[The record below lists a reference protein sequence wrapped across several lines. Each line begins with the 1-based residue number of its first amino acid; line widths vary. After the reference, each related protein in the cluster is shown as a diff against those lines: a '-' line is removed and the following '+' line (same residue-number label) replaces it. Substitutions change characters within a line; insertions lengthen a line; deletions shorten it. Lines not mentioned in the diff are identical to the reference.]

1 MCISKIT
8 APPVHHPPPPPH
20 VTAPKVSPT
29 PKHHVSIF
37 LIYFLLSLYI
47 YISLFLLLSPC
58 PFSLSLNLLLLLL
71 LLLPTSYILNHTWKI
86 EHIFKEP
93 VAKAVVVHKATPPT
107 VHELPHVNIVHEL
120 PVQAVH
126 DLPPPPPV
134 HVHEHVHELP
144 HGPSVHVKTEII
156 EHKVFILNLSNNI
169 TSYMDIFHV
178 LHPIHNSQAWSLKG

>member
-8 APPVHHPPPPPH
+8 APPVHHPTPPPH

-37 LIYFLLSLYI
+37 LISFFLSLSKYFSFSPS
-47 YISLFLLLSPC
+47 ISLPF
-58 PFSLSLNLLLLLL
+58 FSLFQSAL
-71 LLLPTSYILNHTWKI
+71 TSSSTSSYLIYSELHMKI
-86 EHIFKEP
+86 ELIFKEP

-156 EHKVFILNLSNNI
+156 EHKVFILNFSNNI
-169 TSYMDIFHV
+169 TSWTYFIYI
-178 LHPIHNSQAWSLKG
+178 LHPIHNSQA